1 MGSFGLAEF
10 GEVGDNDGSF
20 YSFASSVQG
29 RRLAVPGGDR
39 IVVQRNYQAT
49 HLITTPALCSYAE
62 LEALRGKVGTSD
74 MLTLGLMGGAAY
86 LLAVAPVR
94 VHDSSCYLVDLSW
107 RYHGAINEGGQTGGG
122 YGSTY
127 GSNRDGM

>member
-1 MGSFGLAEF
+1 MQSFGDATFE
-10 GEVGDNDGSF
+10 EVGSNDGSF

-29 RRLAVPGGDR
+29 RRLAVPGGSR
-39 IVVQRNYQAT
+39 IVVQRNYQAV

-74 MLTLGLMGGAAY
+74 TLTLGLTAGSAY

-94 VHDSSCYLVDLSW
+94 VHDSTCYLVDLAF
-107 RYHGAINEGGQTGGG
+107 RFQGAITGPGGSAGWGNQWGD
-122 YGSTY
+122 
-127 GSNRDGM
+127 NWQ